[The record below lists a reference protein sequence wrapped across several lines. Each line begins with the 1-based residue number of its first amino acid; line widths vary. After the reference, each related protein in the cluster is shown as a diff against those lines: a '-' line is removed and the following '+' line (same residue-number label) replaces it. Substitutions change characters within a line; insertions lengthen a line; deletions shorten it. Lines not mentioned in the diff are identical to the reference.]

1 MDNVPK
7 IRGTVATYKP
17 NKGGEIDIPYPVV
30 GIVKDTIDSAR
41 TGRIRVYISNFGGQN
56 PDDSTNWIP
65 VSVMS
70 PFYGI
75 TQGDSVNK
83 TSFGTYTENSH
94 SYGFWSQPPDI
105 NSEVVCV
112 FINAKRN
119 RGFYIGSIPRPGM
132 THMVPAVG
140 ASPVIVPNATEAEGY
155 GGATTLPVTEFNDS
169 NTKLS
174 ESVAFFN
181 EPRPIH
187 SFVAGQLFQQGLIR
201 DPIRGTVTSSAMR
214 ESPSR
219 VFGISTPGRPI
230 YKGGLTG
237 TEPEVASRITNAT
250 SQELKI
256 IGRRGGHSFVM
267 DDGDIQGQ
275 NQMVRLRTSSGHQIT
290 LSDDGQTLFIV
301 HANGQSYVELGK
313 EGTIDLYATNSVNI
327 RTQGDLN
334 FHADNNINLN
344 AKKALNIYGE
354 QININSD
361 TDTNIRV
368 GTEFSQHTLGDHTV
382 KVEKAMSIDSKGDAS
397 LASSKT
403 TFINGGPTINL
414 NTGSTAL
421 KPKEVKPIGI
431 TAHPDTLFDKVKGWI
446 TAPALLTSI
455 TSRAPAHSPWINSNL
470 GVDVK
475 VDSNASSTLPPEPS
489 TAITNINNSVAPT
502 PDNATTPA
510 LAATVPT
517 GAAVSN
523 AIDKNTTNA
532 LVSQSAVTAAT
543 DPKIAAAIKGN
554 GIVTDLAGT
563 KMAVLGALGHT
574 PAQLEQA
581 GILKPGA
588 ADLVNSLTNGGSTL
602 EKAIPAN
609 LFTGKDNINN
619 VQQFLGSPKVQV
631 SAQVTLM
638 QQGLGQLQSAG
649 IVTGKESPAQIAGLV
664 TSTVTYGIAATS
676 AFVKSASSNI
686 TSLPGVQGG
695 MGALAPGMLNSPIA
709 NTISAGNF
717 AAGMADKVT
726 GAAGKLL
733 GSLKS
738 GATAVA
744 DQVKGAAASAFA
756 AVKSTMVALKAGVE
770 QNLTSIKAEAE
781 AAKTKAIATAPTLP
795 GIQGGAGA
803 LGGDL
808 AASAKSAIAPFSLKD
823 AATAVG
829 SAVTGTLKS
838 VVGGVAGAVTGAVS
852 TVGNLIDKAKQA
864 SALGTGNPVTTA
876 AQTAMANLNNAT
888 GVNLDLSALKQKPD
902 LGLATFAAAGLN
914 SDQLANLNNS
924 IASLSSGS
932 AATIKLPTLAI
943 NTVDRG
949 EMNAQAA
956 LLLGPGIPLPI
967 TAGGTANIKPPSPE
981 LQKQYSTLKK
991 ELNIKQDVKWDLK
1004 KAVYK
1009 AQQAYGPDSADAVEA
1024 EAQYKQCLARIQEIQ
1039 TEMGDITKQMLA

>member
-7 IRGTVATYKP
+7 IRGTSAAYKP

-41 TGRIRVYISNFGGQN
+41 TGRIRVYISDFGGQN

-267 DDGDIQGQ
+267 DDGDIQGR
-275 NQMVRLRTSSGHQIT
+275 NQMVRLRTSTGHQIT

-361 TDTNIRV
+361 ADTNIRV

-475 VDSNASSTLPPEPS
+475 VNSNASSTLPAEPS
-489 TAITNINNSVAPT
+489 TAISNINNSVDPA
-502 PDNATTPA
+502 PDNPTTPT

-517 GAAVSN
+517 GDAVS
-523 AIDKNTTNA
+523 AFIDKNTTNA

-543 DPKIAAAIKGN
+543 DPKIAAAIKGT

-588 ADLVNSLTNGGSTL
+588 ADLVNSLTNGGATL
-602 EKAIPAN
+602 AKAIPSN

-619 VQQFLGSPKVQV
+619 VEQFLGSPKVQV
-631 SAQVTLM
+631 GAQVTLM

-649 IVTGKESPAQIAGLV
+649 IITGKESPAQIAGLV
-664 TSTVTYGIAATS
+664 TSTATHGIAATA
-676 AFVKSASSNI
+676 AFVNSVSSNI

-695 MGALAPGMLNSPIA
+695 LGALSPSMLKSPIA

-770 QNLTSIKAEAE
+770 QNLTTIKAEAE
-781 AAKTKAIATAPTLP
+781 AAKAKAAATTLP
-795 GIQGGAGA
+795 GVQGSAGQ

-808 AASAKSAIAPFSLKD
+808 AASAKNKIAPFTLKD
-823 AATAVG
+823 AAGAVG
-829 SAVTGTLKS
+829 SAISGTVKS
-838 VVGGVAGAVTGAVS
+838 VVGGVTGAVS
-852 TVGNLIDKAKQA
+852 TVGNLIDKAKQG
-864 SALGTGNPVTTA
+864 SALGTANPVTTA
-876 AQTAMANLNNAT
+876 AQTAMANLNNT
-888 GVNLDLSALKQKPD
+888 SGVNLNLSALKQNPN
-902 LGLATFAAAGLN
+902 LGLDALAAAGMDA
-914 SDQLANLNNS
+914 SQLANLNNS
-924 IASLSSGS
+924 VASLSSGS

-991 ELNIKQDVKWDLK
+991 ELNIKQDVKWDLS

-1009 AQQAYGPDSADAVEA
+1009 AQKAYGPDSADAVEA